1 VALLVISPDTV
12 AINEERTKKERRK
25 EQRRR
30 ERKQKEKSTFGGKMF
45 IIIDCEKMNEK
56 DIEKMYSELAL
67 KISPFGATMWQRLVW

>member
-1 VALLVISPDTV
+1 
-12 AINEERTKKERRK
+12 
-25 EQRRR
+25 
-30 ERKQKEKSTFGGKMF
+30 MF